1 MKLEG
6 KKILLVED
14 DNFIGDMF
22 TRKLKSEG
30 ALCTRANNGTDGL
43 AKLKENNYDFDVIV
57 TDIMMSKMDGYEMV
71 KEIKKDEQ
79 GRLLPVIVVTN
90 RNSSTP
96 ETARI
101 TELDIDGMYIKSST
115 PLHEIVQHIVDAI
128 EKRGGAQYTQAT

>member
-1 MKLEG
+1 
-6 KKILLVED
+6 
-14 DNFIGDMF
+14 
-22 TRKLKSEG
+22 
-30 ALCTRANNGTDGL
+30 
-43 AKLKENNYDFDVIV
+43 
-57 TDIMMSKMDGYEMV
+57 MV